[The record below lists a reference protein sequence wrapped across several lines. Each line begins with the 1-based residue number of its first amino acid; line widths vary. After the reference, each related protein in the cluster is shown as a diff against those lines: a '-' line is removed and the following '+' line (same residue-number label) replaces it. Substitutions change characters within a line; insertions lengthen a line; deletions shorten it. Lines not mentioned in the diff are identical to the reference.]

1 MWGSTAALLLLLL
14 LSRPHRRGG
23 LVILLPTA
31 IITTILVITTTGA
44 MVDDV
49 NVVAAMGMA
58 MVVLV
63 IVEVVDLIEDDRGPT
78 LLATTRIGIDVA
90 AVVVAVGEEGDT
102 AVVALERVIGTS
114 IIVMPILVLLVVVV
128 VAAGDIMEDHRIE
141 DHRHHRTMTES
152 RHMHPNGMQ
161 NSQCCVDFFG
171 RRSWRKNR
179 LSLIPR

>member
-1 MWGSTAALLLLLL
+1 MWGSTAVLLLLLL
-14 LSRPHRRGG
+14 LSRPRRGG
-23 LVILLPTA
+23 LVILLLMA
-31 IITTILVITTTGA
+31 IITTILVTTATGA

-49 NVVAAMGMA
+49 NVVAAIVMPI
-58 MVVLV
+58 VVV
-63 IVEVVDLIEDDRGPT
+63 IVEVVDLEDDRGPT

-90 AVVVAVGEEGDT
+90 AVVGEGEGDT

-114 IIVMPILVLLVVVV
+114 IIVMAILLLVVVV
-128 VAAGDIMEDHRIE
+128 VAGDIMEDHRIE
-141 DHRHHRTMTES
+141 DHRHHRRTMPES

-179 LSLIPR
+179 LSIIPR

>member
-14 LSRPHRRGG
+14 SRPRRGG
-23 LVILLPTA
+23 LVILLLMA

-90 AVVVAVGEEGDT
+90 AVVGEGEGDT

-114 IIVMPILVLLVVVV
+114 IIVMAILLLVV
-128 VAAGDIMEDHRIE
+128 DIMEDHRIE
-141 DHRHHRTMTES
+141 DHRHHRRTMPES

-179 LSLIPR
+179 LSIIPR

>member
-1 MWGSTAALLLLLL
+1 MWGSTAVLLLLLP
-14 LSRPHRRGG
+14 RPRRGG
-23 LVILLPTA
+23 LVILLLTA
-31 IITTILVITTTGA
+31 IITTILVTITTTGA

-49 NVVAAMGMA
+49 NVVAAMVMA
-58 MVVLV
+58 MVVV

-90 AVVVAVGEEGDT
+90 AVVGEGEGDT

-114 IIVMPILVLLVVVV
+114 IIVMAILLLVV
-128 VAAGDIMEDHRIE
+128 DIMEDHRIE
-141 DHRHHRTMTES
+141 DHRHHRRTMPES

-179 LSLIPR
+179 LSIIPR

>member
-1 MWGSTAALLLLLL
+1 MWGSTAVLLLLLP
-14 LSRPHRRGG
+14 RPRRGG
-23 LVILLPTA
+23 LVILLLTA
-31 IITTILVITTTGA
+31 IITTILVTITTTGA

-49 NVVAAMGMA
+49 NVVAAMVMA
-58 MVVLV
+58 MVVV

-78 LLATTRIGIDVA
+78 LLATTRIGIDVVA
-90 AVVVAVGEEGDT
+90 AVVGEGEGDT

-114 IIVMPILVLLVVVV
+114 IIVMAILLLVV
-128 VAAGDIMEDHRIE
+128 DIMEDHRIE
-141 DHRHHRTMTES
+141 DHRHHRRTMPES

-179 LSLIPR
+179 LSMIIRR

>member
-1 MWGSTAALLLLLL
+1 MWGSTAVLLLLLL
-14 LSRPHRRGG
+14 LSRPRRGG
-23 LVILLPTA
+23 LVILLLMA
-31 IITTILVITTTGA
+31 IITTILVTTTTGA

-49 NVVAAMGMA
+49 NVVAAIVMPI
-58 MVVLV
+58 VVV
-63 IVEVVDLIEDDRGPT
+63 IVEVVDLEDDRGPT

-90 AVVVAVGEEGDT
+90 AVVGEGEGDT

-114 IIVMPILVLLVVVV
+114 IIVMAILLLVV
-128 VAAGDIMEDHRIE
+128 DIMEDHRIE
-141 DHRHHRTMTES
+141 DHRHHRRTMPES

-179 LSLIPR
+179 LSIIPR